1 MIVAIAVGRPG
12 LNVLLVGSQ
21 VALSV
26 VLPFVAFPLIL
37 LTSTKSVM
45 RVRKPPASEA
55 EKPCPYPEPTVD
67 ELAGSMVGTDPVDPV
82 ILEVDIAVS
91 VMLFDEVGLR
101 LPRHIESRHQRH
113 SIDLGEVG

>member
-1 MIVAIAVGRPG
+1 MVVAIAVGRPG
-12 LNVLLVGSQ
+12 INVLLVGSQ

-45 RVRKPPASEA
+45 RVRKPHAPEA
-55 EKPCPYPEPTVD
+55 EKPSPNPEPAID
-67 ELAGSMVGTDPVDPV
+67 ESAGTDSVEPG

-91 VMLFDEVGLR
+91 VVLFEEVGLR

-113 SIDLGEVG
+113 SIDLGEI